1 MICHDLPVP
10 LQIWVLAPEGWDI
23 KGIQRVRSFFWQLRN
38 TGFNKCPTY
47 IPHIIH
53 NTHIISMSY
62 LWSFLDVTNMAKAP
76 WVVWAD
82 PLVPVA
88 PHPPRSVPGSHRIP
102 CAPSLRRGANRQW
115 PRPCPWDVRPDR
127 SGPPEVV
134 PTSAIYFCFI
144 SWFGSN

>member
-1 MICHDLPVP
+1 
-10 LQIWVLAPEGWDI
+10 
-23 KGIQRVRSFFWQLRN
+23 
-38 TGFNKCPTY
+38 
-47 IPHIIH
+47 
-53 NTHIISMSY
+53 
-62 LWSFLDVTNMAKAP
+62 MAKAP

-134 PTSAIYFCFI
+134 PTSADALRSGRTSASSPDLDPTRSTYVNICQVFVENI
-144 SWFGSN
+144 SPS